1 VSRPSETWL
10 ASEAVKRLSGLHV
23 LVALVAVCGCD
34 QLGNPPQ
41 YATGPSPWEDGRGH
55 LITTTRSFRN
65 ESTIRRLATEDLS
78 ELDHV
83 DPSVGP
89 SQTLTLVS
97 VVPRRLRARA
107 GPTIVLVTIF
117 ELEGQAPVVRRWS
130 VSVSAQRWQGAF
142 ALPAPPKAAVTS
154 VAP

>member
-1 VSRPSETWL
+1 MWL
-10 ASEAVKRLSGLHV
+10 ASEAVKRPNGLLV
-23 LVALVAVCGCD
+23 LIALVAVHGCD

-41 YATGPSPWEDGRGH
+41 YTTGPSPWEDARGH
-55 LITTTRSFRN
+55 LVTSTRSFRN
-65 ESTIRRLATEDLS
+65 ESTIRRLASEDLS

-89 SQTLTLVS
+89 SQTLTMVS
-97 VVPRRLRARA
+97 VVPRRLRASP

-130 VSVSAQRWQGAF
+130 VSASERRWNGAF
-142 ALPAPPKAAVTS
+142 ALPTPPKAAVTS